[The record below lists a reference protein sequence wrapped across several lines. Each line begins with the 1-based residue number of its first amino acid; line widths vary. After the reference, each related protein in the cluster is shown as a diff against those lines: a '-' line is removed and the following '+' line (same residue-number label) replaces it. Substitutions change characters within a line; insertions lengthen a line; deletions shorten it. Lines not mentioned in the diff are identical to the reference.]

1 MTLLQRTPREVYR
14 VFDEDQFLA
23 RGAGQLGESP
33 ATLLATERR
42 LRRIAGTTALVAAA
56 GAVGGLLT
64 VAGLF
69 SVSGARRRTGV
80 RLSASDVLPSSS
92 SPMETVRG
100 RHLTVPEVSHHA
112 RVRGQSKRVAIS
124 RRSRLDVRSV
134 GKRSALSGPSG
145 GRARALV
152 FVAAPR
158 RTPVEA
164 LPSARA
170 KPAAVVGPQLRDSAG
185 PEFGFER

>member
-23 RGAGQLGESP
+23 PCAGQLGESP
-33 ATLLATERR
+33 AMPLTAAGR
-42 LRRIAGTTALVAAA
+42 LRRIAGTTVLVAAA
-56 GAVGGLLT
+56 GAVGGLLA

-80 RLSASDVLPSSS
+80 RLSASNVPSSS
-92 SPMETVRG
+92 SQTETVRR
-100 RHLTVPEVSHHA
+100 RHLTGPEVSHDA
-112 RVRGQSKRVAIS
+112 RVRGQSKRVASS
-124 RRSRLDVRSV
+124 RRSRLAVRSV
-134 GKRSALSGPSG
+134 GERSALGGPRG
-145 GRARALV
+145 GRARALA

-170 KPAAVVGPQLRDSAG
+170 TPAAVGGPQLRDSGG